1 MTIPP
6 LKKKSFFER
15 LAGNLGFDDSD
26 DFEDSESVK
35 IERKNNPLSHVSHTP
50 QKEEQHIAH
59 VEAAAE
65 LAVDVYQTANDI
77 VIQAIIAGTSPENLS
92 INITRDSVTVK
103 GKREEN
109 RTVVRENY
117 ITKELFWGSFI
128 RTVQLPAEV
137 EIDAAEAICKNG
149 MLLIKL
155 PKLDKYRQTSIKVK
169 TI

>member
-1 MTIPP
+1 MNTTP
-6 LKKKSFFER
+6 KKKTFFER
-15 LAGNLGFDDSD
+15 LAGNLGFDDGD
-26 DFEDSESVK
+26 DFEESESLK
-35 IERKNNPLSHVSHTP
+35 IDRKSTP
-50 QKEEQHIAH
+50 AALHSNHHPEKKEEAIAH

-77 VIQAIIAGTSPENLS
+77 VIQAIIAGTAPEHLS

-109 RTVVRENY
+109 RAVVRENY
-117 ITKELFWGSFI
+117 ILKELFWGSFT